1 MTLYEQESVLKI
13 DNHPI
18 KCHFWSLFVL
28 PSIWS
33 KSRAVISSSLENLYQ
48 NFEHFVQNISNFGRN
63 VEIWVELSNIISS
76 DFVEMS
82 KSLVN

>member
-13 DNHPI
+13 DNHPK
-18 KCHFWSLFVL
+18 KCHFWALFVL

-33 KSRAVISSSLENLYQ
+33 KSRAEISSSLENLYQ
-48 NFEHFVQNISNFGRN
+48 NFEHFVQNISNFGQN

-82 KSLVN
+82 KKLVN